1 MASHPESQS
10 RLRREL
16 QAAHAVAVGR
26 EKDASPTRRLPT
38 VDEILDTR
46 VPFLDAIIEETI
58 RCSHIV
64 PVTAREA
71 LVDTNILGHHIPKGT
86 HVYLLSNGPSF
97 LLPALAVDESLRTDA
112 ARAARDIHGVWDPA
126 NVADFVPER
135 WLRPDGAF
143 DPLAGPQMAFGGGP
157 RGCFGRKMVYL
168 ELRIVVTILTLAFE
182 FCDLDDALNTFNTRE
197 SSTEAPQ
204 DCYVKLRPVVDWD
217 FDL

>member
-1 MASHPESQS
+1 MASYPVSQS

-16 QAAHAVAVGR
+16 QAAHGVAVDSQ
-26 EKDASPTRRLPT
+26 KDMLANRMRRLPT

-46 VPFLDAIIEETI
+46 VPFLDAVIEETI

-97 LLPALAVDESLRTDA
+97 LLPALAVDENLRTDA
-112 ARAARDIHGVWDPA
+112 ARAARDLHGVWDPA

-182 FCDLDDALNTFNTRE
+182 FCALDDGLNTYGTRE

-204 DCYVKLRPVVDWD
+204 DCYVKLRPVAD
-217 FDL
+217 FHL